1 MSDPTNPYGA
11 GGDTPYG
18 NQPAYG
24 AQPTYGNQPAYGAQ
38 PTYGTQASYGTQPAY
53 SQAPAGQ
60 QHAYGGPAAYNAGAA
75 YGQPMYGQVVYALN
89 PAIERVRS
97 NASMVR
103 IMSLVSFVTLGPLVS
118 FGAWFWS
125 MSLISEAESLGAP
138 EDVLRDVRGAR
149 TTALICGIIGIV
161 LLALIVALP
170 FFLFWL
176 SESSK

>member
-1 MSDPTNPYGA
+1 MSDPTNPYGP
-11 GGDTPYG
+11 GGETPYG
-18 NQPAYG
+18 SQPAYG
-24 AQPTYGNQPAYGAQ
+24 A
-38 PTYGTQASYGTQPAY
+38 QASYGTQPAY
-53 SQAPAGQ
+53 GYQP
-60 QHAYGGPAAYNAGAA
+60 AYGAQAAYGAGAS

-89 PAIERVRS
+89 PAVERVRS

-103 IMSLVSFVTLGPLVS
+103 IMSFVSFVTLGPLLS

-161 LLALIVALP
+161 LFVLFFAAP
-170 FFLFWL
+170 FLLVWL
-176 SESSK
+176 VDSTK

>member
-11 GGDTPYG
+11 GGDTP
-18 NQPAYG
+18 
-24 AQPTYGNQPAYGAQ
+24 YGNQPAYGAQ

-60 QHAYGGPAAYNAGAA
+60 QPAYGGPAAYNAGAA

-149 TTALICGIIGIV
+149 TMALICGIIGIV

-170 FFLFWL
+170 FLLFWL

>member
-11 GGDTPYG
+11 GGDTP
-18 NQPAYG
+18 
-24 AQPTYGNQPAYGAQ
+24 YGNQPAYGAQ

-60 QHAYGGPAAYNAGAA
+60 QPAYGGPAAYNAGAA

-138 EDVLRDVRGAR
+138 EDVLRDVRSAR
-149 TTALICGIIGIV
+149 TTALVCGIVGIV
-161 LLALIVALP
+161 LLGLLIAAP
-170 FFLFWL
+170 FLLVWL
-176 SESSK
+176 VESTK

>member
-1 MSDPTNPYGA
+1 MSDPSNPYGS
-11 GGDTPYG
+11 GGATPYG
-18 NQPAYG
+18 SQPA
-24 AQPTYGNQPAYGAQ
+24 
-38 PTYGTQASYGTQPAY
+38 YGTQASYGTQPAY

-60 QHAYGGPAAYNAGAA
+60 QPAYGGPAAYNAGAA

-103 IMSLVSFVTLGPLVS
+103 IMSFVSFVTVGPLLS

-125 MSLISEAESLGAP
+125 MSLLSEAESLGAP

-149 TTALICGIIGIV
+149 MTALICGIVGIV
-161 LLALIVALP
+161 LFGLLIAAP
-170 FFLFWL
+170 FLLVWL

>member
-11 GGDTPYG
+11 GGGTP
-18 NQPAYG
+18 
-24 AQPTYGNQPAYGAQ
+24 YGNQPAYGAQ

-60 QHAYGGPAAYNAGAA
+60 QPAYGGPAAYNAGAA

-103 IMSLVSFVTLGPLVS
+103 IMSLVSFVMLGPLVS

>member
-1 MSDPTNPYGA
+1 MSDPTNPYGP
-11 GGDTPYG
+11 GGETPYG
-18 NQPAYG
+18 SQPAYG
-24 AQPTYGNQPAYGAQ
+24 A
-38 PTYGTQASYGTQPAY
+38 QASYGTQPAY
-53 SQAPAGQ
+53 GYQP
-60 QHAYGGPAAYNAGAA
+60 AYGTQPAYGAQASYGAGAS

-89 PAIERVRS
+89 PAVERVRS

-103 IMSLVSFVTLGPLVS
+103 IMSFVSFVTLGPLLS

-161 LLALIVALP
+161 LFVLIIAVP
-170 FFLFWL
+170 FLLVWL
-176 SESSK
+176 VDSAN

>member
-1 MSDPTNPYGA
+1 MSDPTNPYGP

-18 NQPAYG
+18 SQPAYG
-24 AQPTYGNQPAYGAQ
+24 AQASYGTQAAYGQAPAGQQPAYGTQPAYGAQ
-38 PTYGTQASYGTQPAY
+38 ASYG
-53 SQAPAGQ
+53 
-60 QHAYGGPAAYNAGAA
+60 AGAS

-89 PAIERVRS
+89 PAVERVRS

-103 IMSLVSFVTLGPLVS
+103 IMSFVSFVTLGPLLS

-161 LLALIVALP
+161 LFVLVIAVP
-170 FFLFWL
+170 FLLVWL
-176 SESSK
+176 TES

>member
-1 MSDPTNPYGA
+1 MSDPSNPYGS
-11 GGDTPYG
+11 
-18 NQPAYG
+18 QPAYG
-24 AQPTYGNQPAYGAQ
+24 A
-38 PTYGTQASYGTQPAY
+38 QASYGTQPAY
-53 SQAPAGQ
+53 GQAPACQ
-60 QHAYGGPAAYNAGAA
+60 QPAYGTQPAYGAQASYGAGAF

-89 PAIERVRS
+89 PAVERVRS

-103 IMSLVSFVTLGPLVS
+103 IMSFVSFVTLGPILS

-161 LLALIVALP
+161 LLVLVIAVPFLLI
-170 FFLFWL
+170 WL
-176 SESSK
+176 VDSAN

>member
-11 GGDTPYG
+11 GGGTP
-18 NQPAYG
+18 
-24 AQPTYGNQPAYGAQ
+24 YGNQPAYGAQ

-60 QHAYGGPAAYNAGAA
+60 QPAYGGPAAYNAGAA

-103 IMSLVSFVTLGPLVS
+103 IMSLVSFVTLRPLVS
-118 FGAWFWS
+118 VGAWFWS

>member
-11 GGDTPYG
+11 GGDTP
-18 NQPAYG
+18 
-24 AQPTYGNQPAYGAQ
+24 YGNQPAYGAQ

-60 QHAYGGPAAYNAGAA
+60 QPAYGGPAAYNAGAA

-170 FFLFWL
+170 FFLF
-176 SESSK
+176 

>member
-11 GGDTPYG
+11 GGDTP
-18 NQPAYG
+18 
-24 AQPTYGNQPAYGAQ
+24 YGNQPAYGAQ

-60 QHAYGGPAAYNAGAA
+60 QPAYGGPAAYNAGAA

-103 IMSLVSFVTLGPLVS
+103 IMSLVSFVTLGPLLS

-149 TTALICGIIGIV
+149 TTALICGIVGIV
-161 LLALIVALP
+161 LFGLLIAAP
-170 FFLFWL
+170 FLLVWL
-176 SESSK
+176 VESTK

>member
-11 GGDTPYG
+11 GGDAPYG

-24 AQPTYGNQPAYGAQ
+24 AQPA
-38 PTYGTQASYGTQPAY
+38 YGTQASYGTQPAY

-60 QHAYGGPAAYNAGAA
+60 QPAYGGPAAYNAGAA

>member
-11 GGDTPYG
+11 GGDTP
-18 NQPAYG
+18 
-24 AQPTYGNQPAYGAQ
+24 YGNQPAYGAQ

-60 QHAYGGPAAYNAGAA
+60 QPVYGGPAAYNAGAA